1 MTGSR
6 RAAVRVRPVIGGAAR
21 QAGAFLEARI
31 PLPAPPAASAIVDRA
46 GPRSRRPGAAGAG
59 RRGPAGAAV
68 APLARV
74 AGDVDEPVAVGSP
87 PAGEGHA
94 WRYCGQ
100 SRGREWV
107 P

>member
-1 MTGSR
+1 
-6 RAAVRVRPVIGGAAR
+6 PYW
-21 QAGAFLEARI
+21 
-31 PLPAPPAASAIVDRA
+31 AIDA
-46 GPRSRRPGAAGAG
+46 GPVRIIGIDTGLLGVLDAEQGAWLSG